1 MQQIPVSLWTLI
13 AGILVAGFSI
23 WVGQNYAILLPV
35 QASEQA
41 PLVDSFFS
49 VMLTIATALFLVV
62 QGAILIF
69 FLKYRRREGDDRD
82 GMPVEGNFA
91 LEIFWTAIP
100 SIIVIVLGIYSV
112 DVYTRMGGLG
122 VGGHNH
128 TMGHASVSTTQGVG
142 SAIAATLN
150 DSDVEVP
157 IEVPIQASTEEALTK
172 ELTEAPTELS
182 VESPVELPV
191 ESPVEPKPF
200 VEAPGVIPVK
210 APSIIPQEKIGIGA
224 NPQEQGKNADLLV
237 NITGMQ
243 FAWIFNYPDS
253 GITSG
258 ELHVPVGADVQLNI
272 AATDVIHSFWV
283 PQFRL
288 KQDAIPGQTTELR
301 FVATKPGTYP
311 IVCAELCG
319 GYHGSMRSQ
328 VFVHTQD
335 EFDEWLETNRIASTK
350 QQVIAIRPSELSKS
364 DYLAPY
370 AKAMGVNSGN
380 IKSVVSGQ

>member
-1 MQQIPVSLWTLI
+1 MEQIPVSLWTLL
-13 AGILVAGFSI
+13 AGILVSGISI

-41 PLVDSFFS
+41 PLVDSFFGI
-49 VMLTIATALFLVV
+49 MLTIATALFLVV

-69 FLKYRRREGDDRD
+69 FLKYRQREGDDRD
-82 GMPVEGNFA
+82 GMPIEGNFA

-100 SIIVIVLGIYSV
+100 LIIVIILGIYSV
-112 DVYTRMGGLG
+112 DVYTQMGGLG
-122 VGGHNH
+122 VGGHDH
-128 TMGHASVSTTQGVG
+128 KMVDHSSMSLKDTGT
-142 SAIAATLN
+142 AIAATLT

-157 IEVPIQASTEEALTK
+157 IESGEALT
-172 ELTEAPTELS
+172 EQLTKAPTELS
-182 VESPVELPV
+182 IESPVELPI
-191 ESPVEPKPF
+191 ESTVEPKPF
-200 VEAPGVIPVK
+200 LEAPAVIPVK
-210 APSIIPQEKIGIGA
+210 APSLRPQEKIGIGA
-224 NPQEQGKNADLLV
+224 NPHEQGKNADLLV

-253 GITSG
+253 DITSG

-328 VFVHTQD
+328 VIVHTQD

-350 QQVIAIRPSELSKS
+350 QQVVAIRPNELSKS

-370 AKAMGVNSGN
+370 AKVMG
-380 IKSVVSGQ
+380 VVSGQ

>member
-1 MQQIPVSLWTLI
+1 MEQIPVSLWTLI
-13 AGILVAGFSI
+13 AGILISGISI

-41 PLVDSFFS
+41 PLVDSFFGI
-49 VMLTIATALFLVV
+49 MLTIATALFLVV

-69 FLKYRRREGDDRD
+69 FRKYRQREGDDRD
-82 GMPVEGNFA
+82 GMPIEGNFA

-100 SIIVIVLGIYSV
+100 SIIVIILGIYSV
-112 DVYTRMGGLG
+112 DVYTQMGGLG

-128 TMGHASVSTTQGVG
+128 KMVDHSSMSSKGVG
-142 SAIAATLN
+142 TALAATLT

-157 IEVPIQASTEEALTK
+157 IAASTEEALTQ

-182 VESPVELPV
+182 IESPVELPI

-200 VEAPGVIPVK
+200 LEAPAVIPIK
-210 APSIIPQEKIGIGA
+210 APSFIPQEKIGIGA
-224 NPQEQGKNADLLV
+224 NPQERGKNADLLV

-253 GITSG
+253 DITSG

-272 AATDVIHSFWV
+272 AASDVIHSFWV

-301 FVATKPGTYP
+301 FVATRPGTYP

-328 VFVHTQD
+328 VIVHTQD

-350 QQVIAIRPSELSKS
+350 QQVVAIRPNELSKS

-370 AKAMGVNSGN
+370 AKVMG
-380 IKSVVSGQ
+380 VVSGQ

>member
-1 MQQIPVSLWTLI
+1 MEQIPVSLWTLI
-13 AGILVAGFSI
+13 AGILVSGISI

-35 QASEQA
+35 QASAQA
-41 PLVDSFFS
+41 PLVDSFFGI
-49 VMLTIATALFLVV
+49 MLTIATALFLVV

-69 FLKYRRREGDDRD
+69 FLKYRQREGDDRD
-82 GMPVEGNFA
+82 GMPIEGNFA

-100 SIIVIVLGIYSV
+100 SIIVIILGIYSV
-112 DVYTRMGGLG
+112 DVYTQMGGLG

-128 TMGHASVSTTQGVG
+128 KMVDHSSMSSKATGTAL
-142 SAIAATLN
+142 AATLT
-150 DSDVEVP
+150 DSDIEEVP
-157 IEVPIQASTEEALTK
+157 IVAPIQASNEEALTQ

-182 VESPVELPV
+182 IESPVELPV

-200 VEAPGVIPVK
+200 IEAPAVIPVK
-210 APSIIPQEKIGIGA
+210 APSIIPQQKIGIGA
-224 NPQEQGKNADLLV
+224 NPQEQGQNADLLV

-253 GITSG
+253 DITSG

-328 VFVHTQD
+328 VIVHTQD
-335 EFDEWLETNRIASTK
+335 EFDEWLETSRIASTK
-350 QQVIAIRPSELSKS
+350 QQVVAIKTSDLSKS

-370 AKAMGVNSGN
+370 AKA
-380 IKSVVSGQ
+380 IVSGQ

>member
-1 MQQIPVSLWTLI
+1 MEQIPVSLWTLI
-13 AGILVAGFSI
+13 AGILVSGISI

-41 PLVDSFFS
+41 PLVDSFFGI
-49 VMLTIATALFLVV
+49 MLTIATALFLVV

-69 FLKYRRREGDDRD
+69 FVKYRQREGDDRD
-82 GMPVEGNFA
+82 GMPIEGNFA

-112 DVYTRMGGLG
+112 DVYTQMGGLG
-122 VGGHNH
+122 VGGHDH
-128 TMGHASVSTTQGVG
+128 KMVDHSSMSSKDLGT
-142 SAIAATLN
+142 AIAATLT

-157 IEVPIQASTEEALTK
+157 IESSEALTE
-172 ELTEAPTELS
+172 ELTKAPTELS
-182 VESPVELPV
+182 IDSPVELPI

-200 VEAPGVIPVK
+200 LEAPAVIPVK
-210 APSIIPQEKIGIGA
+210 APSLRPQEKIGIGA
-224 NPQEQGKNADLLV
+224 NPQEEGKNADLLV

-253 GITSG
+253 DITSG

-301 FVATKPGTYP
+301 FVATRPGTYP

-328 VFVHTQD
+328 VIVHTQD
-335 EFDEWLETNRIASTK
+335 EFDEWLETSRIASTS
-350 QQVIAIRPSELSKS
+350 QQVVAIRPNELSKS

-370 AKAMGVNSGN
+370 AKV
-380 IKSVVSGQ
+380 IVSGQ

>member
-1 MQQIPVSLWTLI
+1 MEQIPVSLWTLI
-13 AGILVAGFSI
+13 AGILVSGISI

-35 QASEQA
+35 QASAQA
-41 PLVDSFFS
+41 PLVDSFFGI
-49 VMLTIATALFLVV
+49 MLTIATALFLVV

-69 FLKYRRREGDDRD
+69 FLKYRQREGDDRD
-82 GMPVEGNFA
+82 GMPIEGNFA

-100 SIIVIVLGIYSV
+100 SIIVIILGIYSV
-112 DVYTRMGGLG
+112 DVYTQMGGLG

-128 TMGHASVSTTQGVG
+128 KMVDSSMSLNQGVG
-142 SAIAATLN
+142 TALAATLS

-157 IEVPIQASTEEALTK
+157 EVPEVPTEVPQASTEEVLTQ

-182 VESPVELPV
+182 IESPVELPV

-200 VEAPGVIPVK
+200 LEAPAVIPVK
-210 APSIIPQEKIGIGA
+210 APSIIPQQKIGIGA

-253 GITSG
+253 DITSG

-328 VFVHTQD
+328 VIVHTQD
-335 EFDEWLETNRIASTK
+335 DFDEWLETNRIASAK
-350 QQVIAIRPSELSKS
+350 QQVVAIKTSDLSKS

-370 AKAMGVNSGN
+370 AKVMGVD
-380 IKSVVSGQ
+380 